1 MSLRAQRSNLGQ
13 RGPLA
18 RRDCL
23 AALLLAMNLALAGS
37 AWAAERQ
44 DCVRVPIVLWG
55 DGRHDD
61 TAALAA
67 WLRGAD
73 AVWAASGEPVGAA
86 IVGHSFRL
94 SDAVYVAGGT
104 GRRLEEFRL
113 LWPERGEVVAGGL
126 IVAGS
131 DSEKAPTILGVRI
144 EGGAAGE
151 GVAFEMPYPAL
162 GQQHDRA
169 SCAIS

>member
-1 MSLRAQRSNLGQ
+1 MTV
-13 RGPLA
+13 
-18 RRDCL
+18 
-23 AALLLAMNLALAGS
+23 AAGFGAP
-37 AWAAERQ
+37 AASEERQ
-44 DCVRVPIVLWG
+44 DCVRVQIVLWG
-55 DGRHDD
+55 DGKHDD

-86 IVGHSFRL
+86 IAGRSFRL
-94 SDAVYVAGGT
+94 SDAIYVAGGT
-104 GRRLEEFRL
+104 GRRLEQFRL

-131 DSEKAPTILGVRI
+131 DSEKAPTISGVRI
-144 EGGAAGE
+144 EGGDAGE
-151 GVAFEMPYPAL
+151 GVPFEMPDPAP
-162 GQQHDRA
+162 GQQRERA